1 MGYRYTMECYPSFKN
16 NEILSLVE
24 TWVEL
29 EAIML
34 NEISQKK
41 MTNTVLSLFYMDSKN
56 IF

>member
-1 MGYRYTMECYPSFKN
+1 MGYRYTMKCYPSFKN
-16 NEILSLVE
+16 NEIISLVE

-29 EAIML
+29 EGIML

-41 MTNTVLSLFYMDSKN
+41 MTNTVLSLFYMDSEN